1 MRSVPNV
8 MEMLSNG
15 HLTDGCAAMCAGTR
29 GGDDLVQITISGH
42 PGSGTSTLVHLLCD
56 RRGWR
61 SLNGGDVFRAEAAG
75 RGLPLEEFSRLCR
88 DEPEVD
94 RALDDRLR
102 LEMQA
107 ESGPEVIESRLAG
120 WWAHQLGLDCIKLW
134 LEVSPAE
141 RSRRILEREGGELS
155 AALERMNERM
165 AADALRYDLLYSISL
180 ADMSPYNLQ
189 MNTDSMQP
197 DEVADAVEA
206 ALESQGD

>member
-1 MRSVPNV
+1 MRSVRSV
-8 MEMLSNG
+8 MEMRSKG
-15 HLTDGCAAMCAGTR
+15 HLTGDCAAMCAGTH
-29 GGDDLVQITISGH
+29 GGDDLVLITISGH

-56 RRGWR
+56 RRGWT
-61 SLNGGDVFRAEAAG
+61 SLNGGDVFRTEAAG

-94 RALDDRLR
+94 RTLDDRLR
-102 LEMQA
+102 HAMQM

-120 WWAHQLGLDCIKLW
+120 WWADQLELDCIKVW
-134 LEVSPAE
+134 LEVSTAE
-141 RSRRILEREGGELS
+141 RARRIVEREGGELS

-180 ADMSPYNLQ
+180 EDMSPYDLQ
-189 MNTDSMQP
+189 LNTDSMQP

-206 ALESQGD
+206 ALESRGD